1 MGRDDAVGRGQKG
14 IARRDGF
21 FGYYVHSGGAET
33 AAFQRGFYRRFVHET
48 APGGVDEDGARLH
61 FREGAGVYQ
70 LRCRRGERA
79 VEGDK
84 IRLGEQ
90 GVQIDILRQRFPFGT
105 AGAAVGKNIHAKG
118 AGNVRHGLTD
128 APEADNAQRLPGQL
142 HLRGVPEAEGAA
154 AFPPT
159 RMYQHVVVSDP
170 VTQLQHQRERK
181 LRHGGGTVGGDV
193 GHGNAPA
200 GAGGTVHGI
209 VAGRLNADQ
218 TDAGTGIQQPLGD
231 GELVHQH
238 DLTVSDAGNGF
249 VLGVRAVVNGQ
260 FAELAKRLVAQIA
273 GI

>member
-33 AAFQRGFYRRFVHET
+33 AAFQRGFYRCFVQQT
-48 APGGVDEDGARLH
+48 APGSIDEDGAILH
-61 FREGAGVYQ
+61 FGEGVGIDE
-70 LRCRRGERA
+70 LCRRRGEGT

-90 GVQIDILRQRFPFGT
+90 GVQIDVPRQCFPFGT

-118 AGNVRHGLTD
+118 AGDVRHGLTD

-200 GAGGTVHGI
+200 GAGGIVHGI
-209 VAGRLNADQ
+209 VARRLNADQ

-238 DLTVSDAGNGF
+238 DLTIRNAGNGF

>member
-1 MGRDDAVGRGQKG
+1 MRMAPAFIFARVPAFISFAVAGVRGQW
-14 IARRDGF
+14 R
-21 FGYYVHSGGAET
+21 ET
-33 AAFQRGFYRRFVHET
+33 KSDWASRVSRSTYFAS
-48 APGGVDEDGARLH
+48 ASPS
-61 FREGAGVYQ
+61 
-70 LRCRRGERA
+70 
-79 VEGDK
+79 
-84 IRLGEQ
+84 
-90 GVQIDILRQRFPFGT
+90 GT

-118 AGNVRHGLTD
+118 AGDVRHGLTD

-154 AFPPT
+154 AFPPAS
-159 RMYQHVVVSDP
+159 MYQRVVMADP

-209 VAGRLNADQ
+209 VARRLNADQ

-238 DLTVSDAGNGF
+238 DLTIRNAGNGF

-260 FAELAKRLVAQIA
+260 FAELAERLVAQIA